1 MNDRDKAYFKERVS
15 REMDADLPALELS
28 TPALLAQACRILARE
43 GHESG
48 LAGQATASGERPGT
62 WWTLQFGYGFEEA
75 TPERMVLVD
84 EDLQPLAASARRGAR
99 TGRAGKRPNPGVRF
113 HVWIYRKRP
122 DVRAIIHTHAPY
134 ASALAATGKP
144 LEVAHMDSAMLY
156 GTAHLPDWPGVPV
169 ADDEGRIISG
179 ALGGAKCILLANHGL
194 LATGTTVEEAAYL
207 AVFFE
212 RAARMQ
218 LRAMAAGG
226 LKPVRP
232 ELAQEARD
240 FLLQP
245 SIVRGTFAYW
255 ARRTEAGRRGPP

>member
-1 MNDRDKAYFKERVS
+1 MNERDKAYFVERVS
-15 REMDADLPALELS
+15 REMDADLKVADLAPPEAL
-28 TPALLAQACRILARE
+28 AAACRILARE

-48 LAGQATASGERPGT
+48 LAGQMTARGEKPAT
-62 WWTLQFGYGFEEA
+62 WWTLQFGYGFCEA

-84 EDLQPLAASARRGAR
+84 EDLEPLSG
-99 TGRAGKRPNPGVRF
+99 GRPNPGVRF
-113 HVWIYRKRP
+113 HVWIYRQRP
-122 DVRAIIHTHAPY
+122 DVNAIIHTHAPY

-144 LEVAHMDSAMLY
+144 LQIAHMDSAMLY
-156 GTAHLPDWPGVPV
+156 GAAHLPEWPGVPV

-179 ALGGAKCILLANHGL
+179 ALGEAKTILLANHGL
-194 LATGTTVEEAAYL
+194 LTTGNSVEEAAYL

-226 LKPVRP
+226 VKEVKP
-232 ELAQEARD
+232 ELAREARG

-255 ARRTEAGRRGPP
+255 ARRAEKSGSEPDF

>member
-1 MNDRDKAYFKERVS
+1 MKQAFIDRVN
-15 REMDADLPALELS
+15 REMAQDLPGVKAS
-28 TPALLAQACRILARE
+28 TPELLALACRILAAE

-48 LAGQATASGERPGT
+48 LAGQVTARAEKPDA
-62 WWTLQFGYGFEEA
+62 WWTLEFGYGFDEA
-75 TPERMVLVD
+75 TAGRMVLVD
-84 EDLQPLAASARRGAR
+84 EDLKPLSG
-99 TGRAGKRPNPGVRF
+99 GRPNPGVRF

-122 DVRAIIHTHAPY
+122 DVQAVIHTHAPY
-134 ASALAATGKP
+134 ASALAATGQP
-144 LEVAHMDSAMLY
+144 LRTIHMDSAMLH

-179 ALGGAKCILLANHGL
+179 ALGEAKTILLANHGL
-194 LATGTTVEEAAYL
+194 LATGTSVEEAAYL

-218 LRAMAAGG
+218 LRAMSAGG
-226 LKPVRP
+226 FKEVKR
-232 ELAQEARD
+232 ELAEEARD

-255 ARRTEAGRRGPP
+255 SRRYA

>member
-1 MNDRDKAYFKERVS
+1 MKDKSYFVSRVS
-15 REMDADLPALELS
+15 DEMAKDLKTADLAPREALA
-28 TPALLAQACRILARE
+28 TACRILARE

-48 LAGQATASGERPGT
+48 LAGQVTARGERPGS

-75 TPERMVLVD
+75 SAERMVLVD
-84 EDLQPLAASARRGAR
+84 EDLKPLSG
-99 TGRAGKRPNPGVRF
+99 GRPNPGVRF

-122 DVRAIIHTHAPY
+122 DVTAIIHTHAPY
-134 ASALAATGKP
+134 ASALSITGQA
-144 LEVAHMDSAMLY
+144 LVVAHMDSSMLY
-156 GTAHLPDWPGVPV
+156 GCAHLPEWPGVPV
-169 ADDEGRIISG
+169 ADDEGRIISA
-179 ALGGAKCILLANHGL
+179 ALGDAKTILLANHGL
-194 LATGTTVEEAAYL
+194 LTTGTCVEEAAYL

-226 LKPVRP
+226 VKEVKP
-232 ELAQEARD
+232 ELAAEARD

-255 ARRTEAGRRGPP
+255 ARRIAAV

>member
-1 MNDRDKAYFKERVS
+1 MERVS
-15 REMDADLPALELS
+15 REMDQDLPLLDLTAPEALA
-28 TPALLAQACRILARE
+28 TCCRILGKE
-43 GHESG
+43 NHESG
-48 LAGQATASGERPGT
+48 LAGQVTARAEKPGT

-75 TPERMVLVD
+75 TAKRMVLVD
-84 EDLQPLAASARRGAR
+84 EDLKPIRGA
-99 TGRAGKRPNPGVRF
+99 RPNPGVRF

-122 DVRAIIHTHAPY
+122 DVQAIVHTHAPH
-134 ASALAATGKP
+134 ASALASTGKP
-144 LEVAHMDSAMLY
+144 LETIHMDSAMLH
-156 GTAHLPDWPGVPV
+156 GTAHLPEWPGVPV

-179 ALGGAKCILLANHGL
+179 ALGGAKSILLANHGL
-194 LATGTTVEEAAYL
+194 LTAGASVEEATYL

-226 LKPVRP
+226 YKKVEPG
-232 ELAQEARD
+232 LAEEARD

-255 ARRTEAGRRGPP
+255 ARRCG

>member
-1 MNDRDKAYFKERVS
+1 MNDPGKQHFMDRVS
-15 REMDADLPALELS
+15 REMDQDLPLLQLS
-28 TPALLAQACRILARE
+28 TEASLAAACRILAKE

-48 LAGQATASGERPGT
+48 LAGQVTARGPKPGT
-62 WWTLQFGYGFEEA
+62 WWTLQFGYGFDEA
-75 TPERMVLVD
+75 TAERMVLVD
-84 EDLQPLAASARRGAR
+84 EDLKPLRG
-99 TGRAGKRPNPGVRF
+99 GRPNPGVRF

-122 DVRAIIHTHAPY
+122 DVQAIIHTHPPF

-144 LEVAHMDSAMLY
+144 LKTIHMDSAMLH
-156 GTAHLPDWPGVPV
+156 GTAHLPEWPGVPV

-179 ALGGAKCILLANHGL
+179 ALGDAKTILLSNHGQL
-194 LATGTTVEEAAYL
+194 SVGASVEEATYL

-226 LKPVRP
+226 YKEVKD
-232 ELAQEARD
+232 ELAREACT

-245 SIVRGTFAYW
+245 AIVRGTFAYW
-255 ARRTEAGRRGPP
+255 ARQAG

>member
-1 MNDRDKAYFKERVS
+1 MKTKQHFVERVS
-15 REMDADLPALELS
+15 HEMDEDLKSVDLSAEEAL
-28 TPALLAQACRILARE
+28 AGACRILARE

-48 LAGQATASGERPGT
+48 LAGQVTARGPESGT

-75 TPERMVLVD
+75 TAQRMVLVD
-84 EDLQPLAASARRGAR
+84 EDLKPLHG
-99 TGRAGKRPNPGVRF
+99 GRPNPGVRF
-113 HVWIYRKRP
+113 HVWIYKKRP
-122 DVRAIIHTHAPY
+122 DVQAIIHTHAPY
-134 ASALAATGKP
+134 ASALSCTSSS
-144 LEVAHMDSAMLY
+144 LRTIHMDSAMLH
-156 GTAHLPDWPGVPV
+156 GTAHLAEWPGVPI

-179 ALGGAKCILLANHGL
+179 ALGEAKSILLANHGL
-194 LATGTTVEEAAYL
+194 LTAGSSVEEATYL

-226 LKPVRP
+226 FQEVKP
-232 ELAQEARD
+232 ELAAEARA

-255 ARRTEAGRRGPP
+255 LRRADRQPERA

>member
-1 MNDRDKAYFKERVS
+1 MKQAFIDRVN
-15 REMDADLPALELS
+15 REMAQDLPGVKAS
-28 TPALLAQACRILARE
+28 TPELLALACRILAAE

-48 LAGQATASGERPGT
+48 LAGQVTARAEKPDT
-62 WWTLQFGYGFEEA
+62 WWTLEFGYGFDEA
-75 TPERMVLVD
+75 TAGRMVLVD
-84 EDLQPLAASARRGAR
+84 EDLKPLSG
-99 TGRAGKRPNPGVRF
+99 GRPNPGVRF

-122 DVRAIIHTHAPY
+122 DVRAILHTHAPY
-134 ASALAATGKP
+134 ASALAATGQP
-144 LEVAHMDSAMLY
+144 LKTIHMDSAMLH

-179 ALGGAKCILLANHGL
+179 ALGEAKTILLANHGL
-194 LATGTTVEEAAYL
+194 LATGTSVEEAAYL

-218 LRAMAAGG
+218 LRAMSAGG
-226 LKPVRP
+226 FKEVKR
-232 ELAQEARD
+232 ELAEEARD

-255 ARRTEAGRRGPP
+255 SRRYA

>member
-1 MNDRDKAYFKERVS
+1 MTSKADFMQRVS
-15 REMDADLPALELS
+15 REMDSDLPELS
-28 TPALLAQACRILARE
+28 LSAEEALAACCRILARE

-48 LAGQATASGERPGT
+48 LAGQVTARAKKPGT

-75 TPERMVLVD
+75 QAERMVLVD
-84 EDLQPLAASARRGAR
+84 EDLQPLRG
-99 TGRAGKRPNPGVRF
+99 GRPNPGVRF
-113 HVWIYRKRP
+113 HIWIYKKRP
-122 DVRAIIHTHAPY
+122 DVQAIVHTHAPY
-134 ASALAATGKP
+134 ASALSCTSSSLKTI
-144 LEVAHMDSAMLY
+144 HMDGAMLH

-179 ALGGAKCILLANHGL
+179 ALGDAKSILLANHGL
-194 LATGTTVEEAAYL
+194 LAAGSSVEEATYL

-218 LRAMAAGG
+218 LRAMSAGG
-226 LKPVRP
+226 FKEVKPQ
-232 ELAQEARD
+232 LAEEARD

-255 ARRTEAGRRGPP
+255 ARRADKPAPPPEPFPQLG

>member
-1 MNDRDKAYFKERVS
+1 MKQDFIERVS
-15 REMDADLPALELS
+15 REMAQDLPALKGT
-28 TPALLAQACRILARE
+28 TPELLAACCRILAAE

-48 LAGQATASGERPGT
+48 LAGQVTARAEKPAT
-62 WWTLQFGYGFEEA
+62 WWTLEFGYGFDEA
-75 TPERMVLVD
+75 TTNRMVLVD
-84 EDLQPLAASARRGAR
+84 DDLKPLSG
-99 TGRAGKRPNPGVRF
+99 GRPNPGVRF
-113 HVWIYRKRP
+113 HVWVYNKRP
-122 DVRAIIHTHAPY
+122 DVQAIVHTHAPH

-144 LEVAHMDSAMLY
+144 LKTIHMDSAMLH

-179 ALGGAKCILLANHGL
+179 ALGSAKTVLLANHGL
-194 LATGTTVEEAAYL
+194 LSAGNSVEEATYL

-218 LRAMAAGG
+218 LLAMAAGG
-226 LKPVRP
+226 FKEVKP
-232 ELAQEARD
+232 ELAEEARD

-255 ARRTEAGRRGPP
+255 ARKYK